1 MSNHGVKPIILIFL
15 YLIWPGILL
24 QDIIREIV
32 GWLSVETD
40 NDWPDSTE
48 TSDNADDD
56 IDYSDD
62 VVASLIVTP
71 V

>member
-48 TSDNADDD
+48 TSDNVDDD

>member
-1 MSNHGVKPIILIFL
+1 M
-15 YLIWPGILL
+15 L

-48 TSDNADDD
+48 TSDNVDDD

>member
-1 MSNHGVKPIILIFL
+1 MSNHGVKPIISIFL

-48 TSDNADDD
+48 TSDNVDDD

>member
-1 MSNHGVKPIILIFL
+1 MSDHGVKPIILIFL

-48 TSDNADDD
+48 TSDNVDDD

>member
-1 MSNHGVKPIILIFL
+1 MKPIISIFL

-48 TSDNADDD
+48 TSDNVDDD

>member
-1 MSNHGVKPIILIFL
+1 MKPIILIFL

-48 TSDNADDD
+48 TSDNVDDD